1 MFAKVTSAG
10 VRGLSG
16 FTVTGEADLS
26 QGLPALT
33 LVGLPD
39 SAVKETGD
47 RVRSALKNLGYL
59 PQLHGRQFHAN
70 ARFPS
75 SHWAHCEL
83 SQHRFHCDSYW

>member
-16 FTVTGEADLS
+16 FTVTVVADLS

-47 RVRSALKNLGYL
+47 RVRSALKNLGYTWPVSRITVNL
-59 PQLHGRQFHAN
+59 APADVRETGPVYPAT
-70 ARFPS
+70 PG
-75 SHWAHCEL
+75 
-83 SQHRFHCDSYW
+83 